1 MMLIR
6 FFAALLRLYPRQ
18 FHANFGEEM
27 QAVFEEA
34 ISTQQDWKGEAY
46 LFLRE
51 LRDLPSSLLDAY
63 LTNWLRD
70 GYSTMTDKY
79 ISPSTRLQAL
89 LGTLPFLAFG
99 LSSMIDKMDHRY
111 LSNQNIAEMAV
122 YGLALVGFLIGWIRG
137 FPLWSYSYLG
147 WSLVFA
153 WSWTNMRTNGF
164 DWGYRIWIPFGI
176 TVLIAFLWTRS
187 LTPIKKLLQNIWNDW
202 TRLTFAMFTL
212 GAFIAL
218 IYDENHHPYLLLL
231 MAVTIIIIISGVWFF
246 LRSSNLIGR
255 VLSIVV
261 SFIASM
267 VPGVISYLTWDWRAY
282 YGLPKSDYW
291 YDNLGFSPILVL
303 FWLLFLFW
311 PALIVIIQ
319 RIVNRRTL

>member
-1 MMLIR
+1 
-6 FFAALLRLYPRQ
+6 
-18 FHANFGEEM
+18 
-27 QAVFEEA
+27 
-34 ISTQQDWKGEAY
+34 
-46 LFLRE
+46 
-51 LRDLPSSLLDAY
+51 
-63 LTNWLRD
+63 
-70 GYSTMTDKY
+70 
-79 ISPSTRLQAL
+79 
-89 LGTLPFLAFG
+89 
-99 LSSMIDKMDHRY
+99 
-111 LSNQNIAEMAV
+111 
-122 YGLALVGFLIGWIRG
+122 
-137 FPLWSYSYLG
+137 
-147 WSLVFA
+147 
-153 WSWTNMRTNGF
+153 
-164 DWGYRIWIPFGI
+164 
-176 TVLIAFLWTRS
+176 
-187 LTPIKKLLQNIWNDW
+187 
-202 TRLTFAMFTL
+202 MFTL

-261 SFIASM
+261 SFIVSM